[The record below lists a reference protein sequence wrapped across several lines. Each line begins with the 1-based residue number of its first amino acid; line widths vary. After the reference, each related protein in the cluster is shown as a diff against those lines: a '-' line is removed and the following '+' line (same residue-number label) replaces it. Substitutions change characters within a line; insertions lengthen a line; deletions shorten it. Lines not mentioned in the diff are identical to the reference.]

1 MADSLVTITVKFD
14 PHRLSAN
21 QRIHWR
27 ERAKRAKCAKEAA
40 RAAWH
45 CAGSP
50 VIDGPVEVSLLVRR
64 GRVIDPDNAL
74 GGFKACADAL
84 FNASRNGYG
93 VTPDDSVHY
102 VTWLP
107 VRFETGDK
115 WVCREEVV
123 VSVRPLETT

>member
-1 MADSLVTITVKFD
+1 VADTVTLTVKFD

-40 RAAWH
+40 RYAWH

-74 GGFKACADAL
+74 GGMKAAIDSL

-93 VTPDDSVHY
+93 VTPDDSAEFVR
-102 VTWLP
+102 WLP
-107 VRFETGDK
+107 VQFETGK
-115 WVCREEVV
+115 EWLGREEVLV
-123 VSVRPLETT
+123 TIRPLETR